1 MKQVNEGNK
10 EIRLVQ
16 FAFRHSH
23 RLSGANR
30 RQGGNLVL
38 CYCSN
43 YGKWLANFVCNIRK
57 I

>member
-43 YGKWLANFVCNIRK
+43 YGK
-57 I
+57 